1 MFANGFVVNFSS
13 VTPFFPSRHQNRPAH
28 HQFPS
33 INSLLKLKNQT
44 FLSKSQF
51 NLSTSYKPHSNFVVF
66 AAQSNF
72 SKVLQNVWRVGKDGI
87 DAGTNLVP
95 NSVPRPIA
103 RIAVTFVAL
112 SALVF
117 VFKSILS
124 TVFFILAT
132 VGLAYFAYLAFNKDQ
147 GPSSGNGGTTTKP
160 MNDPVE
166 EAQRIMD
173 KYK

>member
-1 MFANGFVVNFSS
+1 MFVLNFNS
-13 VTPFFPSRHQNRPAH
+13 VTPFFPSCHLNRPTH

-33 INSLLKLKNQT
+33 VKSLLKLKNQS
-44 FLSKSQF
+44 FLSNSQF
-51 NLSTSYKPHSNFVVF
+51 KLSRTYKPRSRFVVF
-66 AAQSNF
+66 AAQSNIT
-72 SKVLQNVWRVGKDGI
+72 KVLQNAWRVGKDGI

-95 NSVPRPIA
+95 SSVPRPIA
-103 RIAVTFVAL
+103 RIAVTFVGL
-112 SALVF
+112 SALLF

-132 VGLAYFAYLAFNKDQ
+132 IGLAYFAYLAFNKDQ
-147 GPSSGNGGTTTKP
+147 GPPSGNGGTTTKP

-166 EAQRIMD
+166 EAQKIMD